1 MTREAA
7 EPINRQRSTQRPER
21 RVLGCPAVALQDKSQ
36 RMNLEANK
44 IEKLYRNSGE
54 TMLIR
59 IRVGF
64 EVVEEVLFGDNTRE
78 KSAA

>member
-1 MTREAA
+1 
-7 EPINRQRSTQRPER
+7 
-21 RVLGCPAVALQDKSQ
+21 
-36 RMNLEANK
+36 MNLEANK